1 MGSTGEITESLIVKE
16 EGWGSE
22 IIPESNGYEFYKKTR
37 DSDEIINGDQYRKTL
52 IQRIVNQTFASTAH
66 LANLLPTGTVL
77 AFQVLSP
84 LFSNNGHCD
93 TATRLMTQIL
103 VFLCG
108 ISCFLVSFTDSF
120 RAPDGNI
127 YYGIATPRGLWTFDY
142 VGSGNQA
149 LEQGKYR
156 LRFVDF
162 AHAFMS
168 VMVFSAIA
176 LSDQNVVNCFYPAAQ
191 GETKEMLDAL
201 PVGIG
206 AISSMLFIAF
216 PTTRHGI
223 GFPVTATSD

>member
-1 MGSTGEITESLIVKE
+1 MGSTGEITEALIVKE

-22 IIPESNGYEFYKKTR
+22 IVTEIDGDFHKKISDSN
-37 DSDEIINGDQYRKTL
+37 EIINEDQMRKTL
-52 IQRIVNQTFASTAH
+52 IQRVVNQTFASTAH

-84 LFSNNGHCD
+84 LFSNNGNCD
-93 TATRLMTQIL
+93 TASRLMTQIL

-120 RAPDGNI
+120 RAQDGNI
-127 YYGIATPRGLWTFDY
+127 YYGIATPGGLWTFDY
-142 VGSGNQA
+142 VGSGGVPDK
-149 LEQGKYR
+149 GKYR

-162 AHAFMS
+162 AHALMS

-191 GETKEMLDAL
+191 GETKEMLDVL

-206 AISSMLFIAF
+206 AITSMLFIAF

-223 GFPVTATSD
+223 GFPVTETSD